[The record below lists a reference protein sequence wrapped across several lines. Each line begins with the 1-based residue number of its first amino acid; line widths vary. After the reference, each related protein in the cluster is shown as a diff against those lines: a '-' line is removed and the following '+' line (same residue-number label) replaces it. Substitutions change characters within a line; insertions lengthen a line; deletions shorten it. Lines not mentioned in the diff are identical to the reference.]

1 MARQAYRLTN
11 NSSWVPQLAPYDTR
25 RNKQIS
31 AFIHSSFSQS
41 PGVALLLGWSHLP
54 LRKKFR
60 ANTPPGGRQLK
71 LRREQKQQA
80 AERRACAEGNCAPLV
95 LGNRAP
101 LLRAHRVRPEAGGAW
116 GAITPAEEDAAER
129 CHHLLL
135 LLSPNPKH
143 GVQVFACFVSLS
155 SMFRGL
161 CFFLPIQAVL
171 KRASATTFPS
181 LAPGN

>member
-1 MARQAYRLTN
+1 MKKETQIPFSFPSHFPLGDERGSKKQRARAMLMARQAYRLTN

-80 AERRACAEGNCAPLV
+80 AERRACTEGNCAPLV

-101 LLRAHRVRPEAGGAW
+101 LLQAHRVRPEAGGA
-116 GAITPAEEDAAER
+116 GGR
-129 CHHLLL
+129 
-135 LLSPNPKH
+135 
-143 GVQVFACFVSLS
+143 
-155 SMFRGL
+155 
-161 CFFLPIQAVL
+161 
-171 KRASATTFPS
+171 
-181 LAPGN
+181 